1 MDKNEKNQFTRR
13 DFLIVLGGAVGLTIA
28 GWVAAPKLIKAISPL
43 AKASQTP
50 CLLDCL
56 EIRDTADGSELF
68 DLTDA
73 LNPTLVCQVNP
84 TGGAILHAMNG
95 RNSLEKIVES
105 TARSLPET
113 PENAEEFS
121 SKVAL
126 FITKMA
132 EAGFVSEPFFVNLTK
147 SEFVS

>member
-1 MDKNEKNQFTRR
+1 METTDNKQFTRR
-13 DFLIVLGGAVGLTIA
+13 DFLIVLGGAVGLSIA
-28 GWVAAPKLIKAISPL
+28 GWVAAPKLIKTINPL

-56 EIRDTADGSELF
+56 EIRDTSDGSELY

-84 TGGAILHAMNG
+84 TGGVILHAMNG
-95 RNSLEKIVES
+95 RNTLEEIAQS
-105 TARSLPET
+105 TARALPEA
-113 PENAEEFS
+113 PGNAEGFS

-132 EAGFVSEPFFVNLTK
+132 EAGFVSEPFYVNLTK
-147 SEFVS
+147 KEYVS